1 MAIPLDCQVSSKLK
15 IMLQAFIIVLREGF
29 ESFLIVAIALAY
41 LKKTGQRWLTSTVYV
56 GAIVAVLL
64 SVALGFVLDRG
75 VNQPLWEGILAIVA
89 MVLVTSLVIHMW
101 RIGPKFKQNME
112 NDMKALLS
120 RPSRWAVSIGI
131 FFFTV
136 LMISREGMETAL
148 ALIQIRNTPYI
159 SGIFLGFCGA
169 LAVSWL
175 WVRYSELI
183 NLRRFFQVT
192 GLFLLIFV
200 AQIGL
205 TAFHEFC
212 EAGIFPNSD
221 IWHAATEPY
230 SPDGRYGKWF
240 SLLTVMAT
248 LLWLIGAAIKDR
260 AKKKFERGAKKSDAT
275 LSVQNR

>member
-1 MAIPLDCQVSSKLK
+1 
-15 IMLQAFIIVLREGF
+15 MLQAFIIVLREGF

-41 LKKTGQRWLTSTVYV
+41 LKRTGHQWLTPTVYAGSAV
-56 GAIVAVLL
+56 AILA
-64 SVALGFVLDRG
+64 SVALGFVLDKG
-75 VNQPLWEGILAIVA
+75 IDQPFWEGMLAVTA
-89 MVLVTSLVIHMW
+89 MILVTSLVIHMW

-112 NDMKALLS
+112 KDMKALSL
-120 RPSRWAVSIGI
+120 RPSRWAAAMGI
-131 FFFTV
+131 FLFTV

-148 ALIQIRNTPYI
+148 ALIQIRNTQFV
-159 SGIFLGFCGA
+159 SGIFMGLGGA

-175 WVRYSELI
+175 WVRYSDLI

-221 IWHAATEPY
+221 RWHAATEPF

-240 SLLTVMAT
+240 SLLTVAAT

-260 AKKKFERGAKKSDAT
+260 FQKLPKSESKNRGKDSPVKETVNQST
-275 LSVQNR
+275 